1 VNHEIENSEFRIQN
15 YKLTVMPLPWLRII
29 DGVLGAT
36 DVVRWVRG
44 QSPSDTRV
52 AGASRLETRLA
63 GVVVSALKEA
73 FDRDH
78 QRLELERQRLD
89 EERERAERLL
99 RLEWLRQAG
108 EREIGRLRALAAVAL
123 ASWLGT
129 LFLVA
134 RVTASGTSGRVM
146 LGLTWLFLLSALASA
161 FSAQS
166 RVAEELGRMDDRST
180 ATEITRSMTG
190 LTAPWLIIAGLATIA
205 VSLLFT

>member
-1 VNHEIENSEFRIQN
+1 
-15 YKLTVMPLPWLRII
+15 MPLPWLSII

-36 DVVRWVRG
+36 DIVRWARG
-44 QSPSDTRV
+44 QSPSQIELD
-52 AGASRLETRLA
+52 AGASRLEARLA

-78 QRLELERQRLD
+78 QRLEFERQRLE

-108 EREIGRLRALAAVAL
+108 EREIARLRVLAGVAL
-123 ASWLGT
+123 AGWLGT

-134 RVTASGTSGRVM
+134 RMTGGGTFGRVM
-146 LGLTWLFLLSALASA
+146 LGLTGCSFSTALAAA

-166 RVAEELGRMDDRST
+166 RVAAELGRMDDRST
-180 ATEITRSMTG
+180 ASEITRSVSG
-190 LTAPWLIIAGLATIA
+190 SAAPWLIVAGLATIA

>member
-1 VNHEIENSEFRIQN
+1 
-15 YKLTVMPLPWLRII
+15 MPLPWLRII

-44 QSPSDTRV
+44 QSPADTRLS
-52 AGASRLETRLA
+52 GASRLETRLA

-73 FDRDH
+73 FERDH
-78 QRLELERQRLD
+78 QRLELERQRLE

-108 EREIGRLRALAAVAL
+108 EREIARQRVLAAVAL

-129 LFLVA
+129 LFLVSRLMA
-134 RVTASGTSGRVM
+134 NGTAGRVM
-146 LGLTWLFLLSALASA
+146 LGLAWLFLLSALASA

-190 LTAPWLIIAGLATIA
+190 LAAPWLIIAGLATVA

>member
-1 VNHEIENSEFRIQN
+1 
-15 YKLTVMPLPWLRII
+15 MPVPWLRII

-36 DVVRWVRG
+36 DLVRWVKG
-44 QSPSDTRV
+44 KPPEDALT
-52 AGASRLETRLA
+52 GGTSRLEARLA

-78 QRLELERQRLD
+78 QRLELERQRLE

-108 EREIGRLRALAAVAL
+108 EREIVRLRVLCGVAL

-134 RVTASGTSGRVM
+134 RMTGSGTAGRVM
-146 LGLTWLFLLSALASA
+146 LGLTWLFLLSALAAA

-180 ATEITRSMTG
+180 ASEITRSM
-190 LTAPWLIIAGLATIA
+190 AGISA
-205 VSLLFT
+205 S

>member
-1 VNHEIENSEFRIQN
+1 
-15 YKLTVMPLPWLRII
+15 MPLPWLRII

-36 DVVRWVRG
+36 DLVRWVKG
-44 QSPSDTRV
+44 QPAADDRV
-52 AGASRLETRLA
+52 AGSSRLEARLA

-78 QRLELERQRLD
+78 QRLELERQRLE

-108 EREIGRLRALAAVAL
+108 EREIARLRVLAAVAL
-123 ASWLGT
+123 AGWLGT

-134 RVTASGTSGRVM
+134 RMTGSGTPGRAM
-146 LGLTWLFLLSALASA
+146 LGLTWLFLLTALAAA

-166 RVAEELGRMDDRST
+166 RVAAELGRMDDRSSSS
-180 ATEITRSMTG
+180 EITRSVAG
-190 LTAPWLIIAGLATIA
+190 IAAPWLIVAGLATIA

>member
-1 VNHEIENSEFRIQN
+1 
-15 YKLTVMPLPWLRII
+15 MPLPWLRII

-36 DVVRWVRG
+36 DLVRWARG
-44 QSPSDTRV
+44 QSPAETRV

-78 QRLELERQRLD
+78 QRLDLERQRFE

-108 EREIGRLRALAAVAL
+108 EREIARLRALAGVAL
-123 ASWLGT
+123 AGWLGT
-129 LFLVA
+129 LFLVG
-134 RVTASGTSGRVM
+134 RMSASGTFGRVM
-146 LGLTWLFLLSALASA
+146 LGLTWVLLLTALATA

-166 RVAEELGRMDDRST
+166 RVAAELGRMDDRST
-180 ATEITRSMTG
+180 SSEVTRSVSG
-190 LTAPWLIIAGLATIA
+190 SVSPWLIVAGLATIA

>member
-1 VNHEIENSEFRIQN
+1 
-15 YKLTVMPLPWLRII
+15 MPLPWLRII

-36 DVVRWVRG
+36 DMVRWVRG
-44 QSPSDTRV
+44 QSAADTRV

-78 QRLELERQRLD
+78 QRLELERQRLE

-108 EREIGRLRALAAVAL
+108 EREIARLRVLAGIAL

-129 LFLVA
+129 LFLIA
-134 RVTASGTSGRVM
+134 RVTASGTAGRVM
-146 LGLTWLFLLSALASA
+146 LGLTWFFLLSALASA
-161 FSAQS
+161 LSAQT

-190 LTAPWLIIAGLATIA
+190 LAAPWLIIAGLATIA
-205 VSLLFT
+205 VGLLFT

>member
-1 VNHEIENSEFRIQN
+1 
-15 YKLTVMPLPWLRII
+15 MPLPWLRII

-36 DVVRWVRG
+36 DLVRWVKG
-44 QSPSDTRV
+44 SPVAEDPV
-52 AGASRLETRLA
+52 AGTNRLEARLA

-89 EERERAERLL
+89 EERERADRLL

-108 EREIGRLRALAAVAL
+108 EREIGRLRVLAAAAL
-123 ASWLGT
+123 VSWLGS

-134 RVTASGTSGRVM
+134 RLTGGTSGRIM
-146 LGLTWLFLLSALASA
+146 LGLSWAFLLSALAAS

-166 RVAEELGRMDDRST
+166 RVARELGRMDDRAQTS
-180 ATEITRSMTG
+180 EVTG
-190 LTAPWLIIAGLATIA
+190 SLAGTLAQWLIVAGLATIA
-205 VSLLFT
+205 VSLLIA

>member
-1 VNHEIENSEFRIQN
+1 
-15 YKLTVMPLPWLRII
+15 MPLPWLRII

-36 DVVRWVRG
+36 DLVRWVKG
-44 QSPSDTRV
+44 QPAADDRV
-52 AGASRLETRLA
+52 AGSSRLEARLA

-78 QRLELERQRLD
+78 QRLELERQRLE

-108 EREIGRLRALAAVAL
+108 EREIARLRVLAAVAL
-123 ASWLGT
+123 AGWLGT

-134 RVTASGTSGRVM
+134 RVTANGTFGRVM
-146 LGLTWLFLLSALASA
+146 LGLTWLFLLTALAAA

-166 RVAEELGRMDDRST
+166 RVAAELGRMDDRSLSS
-180 ATEITRSMTG
+180 EVTRSAAG
-190 LTAPWLIIAGLATIA
+190 IAAPWLIVAGLATIA